1 MASVNGRFEYPDD
14 LTPGQSKKGGLHQN
28 LYDKQGNL
36 VGHGNFIPDK
46 GGDAPSKTE
55 TPPLF
60 FEPSECDCES
70 HSQSQ
75 ERLDPE
81 EIVEALIL
89 LINFAAWSAPRLERF
104 WKHQVLPLA
113 KSTRRKFSRARK
125 DENPDASSKLRTLV
139 DPAPPEPSPEVTSE
153 LAETPVDMS
162 SEEAA
167 ARLAAALIAR
177 IFSDEQMRILRNS
190 RIEAA
195 DSQVRMGAVD
205 QHTFQQ
211 AVEKL
216 RSQLEVNPSLLT
228 RESLADLRKSL
239 AKIQSRGGPPS
250 IER

>member
-28 LYDKQGNL
+28 LYDDKGNL
-36 VGHGNFIPDK
+36 VGHGNFIPDRE
-46 GGDAPSKTE
+46 GEASSTAE

-60 FEPSECDCES
+60 FEPSECACES
-70 HSQSQ
+70 HAQSQ
-75 ERLDPE
+75 ECLDPE

-89 LINFAAWSAPRLERF
+89 LIKFAAWSAPRLERF
-104 WKHQVLPLA
+104 WKHQILPFA
-113 KSTRRKFSRARK
+113 KSTRRKFTRARK
-125 DENPDASSKLRTLV
+125 DEKPDASSKLRALV
-139 DPAPPEPSPEVTSE
+139 EPAHPEPSPEVTSE

-162 SEEAA
+162 SDEAS

-195 DSQVRMGAVD
+195 DSQIKMGAVD
-205 QHTFQQ
+205 QRTFQQ
-211 AVEKL
+211 AVENL

-228 RESLADLRKSL
+228 RESLAGLRKSL
-239 AKIQSRGGPPS
+239 AKIQSLGEPPS